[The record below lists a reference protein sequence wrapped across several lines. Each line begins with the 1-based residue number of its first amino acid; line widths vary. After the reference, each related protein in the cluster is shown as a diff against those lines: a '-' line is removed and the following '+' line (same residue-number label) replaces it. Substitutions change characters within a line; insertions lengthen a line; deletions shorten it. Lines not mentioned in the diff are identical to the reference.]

1 MPAPYTYG
9 DSTWGDKLTAYN
21 GTAITYDAIGNPTKW
36 RNSSS
41 LTWEGRT
48 LVGQTLSN
56 DDIFTYTYNSDG
68 IRTQKKYYD
77 FDYCGYYTYDYLLDG
92 STIMVSKVIQLPN
105 MKTDMLRI
113 MI

>member
-1 MPAPYTYG
+1 M
-9 DSTWGDKLTAYN
+9 LTNYN
-21 GTAITYDAIGNPTKW
+21 GTAITYDAIGNPLKW

-41 LTWEGRT
+41 LTWEGRE
-48 LVGQTLSN
+48 LVGQILSN
-56 DDIFTYTYNSDG
+56 DDRFTYTYNSDG